1 LAYSSFPLS
10 LSAFAVLYV
19 AFLAASTNAYAHSI
33 FIYKQARDLNTKIS
47 AGFLPDAS
55 DSAVDSSPYPNQ
67 ERLRMLLGYLFR
79 YHLGPYRGDAPK

>member
-1 LAYSSFPLS
+1 
-10 LSAFAVLYV
+10 V

-55 DSAVDSSPYPNQ
+55 DSAVDSSPCPNQ